1 MVTVAQ
7 ASKILNLRK
16 PLIYR
21 LLREGC
27 LPMIRMTPRS
37 TRIPRAALV
46 ALLAVGEPIKQ
57 ESD

>member
-1 MVTVAQ
+1 
-7 ASKILNLRK
+7 LNLRK

-21 LLREGC
+21 LLREGR

-37 TRIPRAALV
+37 TRIPRAALA